1 MKDVFPAY
9 YPMDGDEFRE
19 LWTVAHFVL
28 DASALL
34 DLYRYPHLRD
44 SYFKAL
50 RQIGDRLWVP
60 HQVML
65 EYLRNREEVIR
76 QKMNAVAEAKK
87 ATKESKTRIEQALRK
102 ADPTLDV
109 DSILKKTS
117 EALAEVEE
125 HVENALAPWQSLL
138 TKDTIRHEI
147 EALFLGKIGE
157 PYPSER
163 LIQIYRDGEL
173 RYARKIPPGYEDL
186 GRKDNSYREYGDLVL
201 WNQII
206 DHAKQS
212 KKPIIFVTGEAK
224 SDWWAGSK
232 GSVTGPRPE
241 LVQEI
246 LTEAG
251 VAFHMYQTERFV
263 GDAGEYLGVPVEK
276 EAVAG
281 VAEERLHAV
290 EAARA
295 AVDAQ
300 NALIRVLMPEGLQ
313 ETLNLYRQQQRDLT
327 ARLAASGYFD
337 QVRAANAIWERLQQ
351 QQRDLAARLAASGAL
366 DAMLRTQAILNE
378 AQNRA
383 LRSAILSGAAAFA
396 EEDELEEEPEGG
408 IPGGSIT
415 DSPGDSSVSHDGSY
429 TEDGTG
435 ES

>member
-1 MKDVFPAY
+1 M
-9 YPMDGDEFRE
+9 
-19 LWTVAHFVL
+19 
-28 DASALL
+28 
-34 DLYRYPHLRD
+34 
-44 SYFKAL
+44 
-50 RQIGDRLWVP
+50 
-60 HQVML
+60 
-65 EYLRNREEVIR
+65 
-76 QKMNAVAEAKK
+76 AVAEPTERHA
-87 ATKESKTRIEQALRK
+87 SHGVPDDDRI
-102 ADPTLDV
+102 
-109 DSILKKTS
+109 
-117 EALAEVEE
+117 AEVERLVTE
-125 HVENALAPWQSLL
+125 QKTPWEALLS
-138 TKDTIRHEI
+138 KDTLRDEI
-147 EALFLGKIGE
+147 GAILSGKVGM

-163 LIQIYRDGEL
+163 LLQIYRDGEL

-263 GDAGEYLGVPVEK
+263 GYAGEYLGVPVEK

-313 ETLNLYRQQQRDLT
+313 ETLSLYRQQQLDLT
-327 ARLAASGYFD
+327 ARLAASGYLD

-415 DSPGDSSVSHDGSY
+415 DSPGDSSVSHDGSD
-429 TEDGTG
+429 TEYGTG
-435 ES
+435 EF